1 MFEHCKQGSLRDKL
15 FEHCKQGSLRDK
27 LCLNI
32 ENKDHYVIK

>member
-1 MFEHCKQGSLRDKL
+1 MFG
-15 FEHCKQGSLRDK
+15 HCKQGSLRDK